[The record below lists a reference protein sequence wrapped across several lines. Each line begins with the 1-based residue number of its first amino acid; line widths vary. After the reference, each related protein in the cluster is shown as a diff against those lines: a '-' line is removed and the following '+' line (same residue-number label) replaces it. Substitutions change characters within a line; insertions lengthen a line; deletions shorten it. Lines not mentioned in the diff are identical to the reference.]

1 MAKKAVCSVKKNKME
16 GGVVMKVKVHKFEW
30 YDKQLF
36 TIEEASRYF
45 GIGQTILRR
54 YIKEHDSEDFI
65 VSNGRKILIKR
76 DVFKK
81 YVDEKLSVL

>member
-16 GGVVMKVKVHKFEW
+16 GGVVMMVKVHKFER